1 MKRCPRCGRETE
13 EVGKF
18 CSFCGQDLNAPSVRL
33 PSGQSDTRTIPRRPA
48 PKTDK
53 KGKTEKKRASAP
65 EKKTVMAPETPVPEK
80 NIKAPEVSAP
90 EETIK
95 KQAAPAPEKRVH
107 APDAPAPEKKTVDVP
122 RQTVPAKEDGKAANA
137 PVIGA
142 PSPAEE
148 VPHGKRDRDLEPDK
162 PRYFSAALIGL
173 ALAALLALGVGGILL
188 VRRLPRAQRP
198 EPTKASDASA
208 AEAGESA
215 LSAESETEPEATT
228 LPPKPVL
235 KLGLLSAGAT
245 GKTPEI
251 AKAAFADEDPVLQ
264 VYATPDVAADEGCFD
279 LACALASQGCR
290 VVVADDPALEPYL
303 RQAAGQYPNTA
314 FCVYGGV
321 TANNGGVPN
330 FHNFYPRIFEGTYLA
345 GVAAGEILRE
355 TSPDAPRLGFV
366 CGQGGAPD
374 ISAYT
379 AWFLGV
385 KSVIPDAKM
394 TVRRTDPKDPEAA
407 AAAVGALAKSGAVLI
422 GTNLDN
428 GEVADAC
435 EAAALPYTCMGATAE
450 GNCLAAVSV
459 TLQPF
464 FAAAGRAAAGGKPLP
479 ADWSG
484 GVAEGVVTL
493 IPGEKAKPGEPTT
506 AEDGEDPDETPAA
519 APLCA
524 WQKAE
529 ADLKAGKLQVFAL
542 YAFRIDEKRLFS
554 YHADVIADE
563 LGAPDTEAVSDGAFR
578 ECVYRSAPYFDLH
591 VDGITVE

>member
-13 EVGKF
+13 DVGKF
-18 CSFCGQDLNAPSVRL
+18 CSYCGQDLRAPSVRL
-33 PSGQSDTRTIPRRPA
+33 PSGQSDTRTIPRKPA

-53 KGKTEKKRASAP
+53 KGKADKKRVPAP
-65 EKKTVMAPETPVPEK
+65 EKTTVRESE
-80 NIKAPEVSAP
+80 
-90 EETIK
+90 
-95 KQAAPAPEKRVH
+95 APAPETKIK
-107 APDAPAPEKKTVDVP
+107 ASEAPAPDKQTDKSSE
-122 RQTVPAKEDGKAANA
+122 QTVPAPESGIAANA
-137 PVIGA
+137 PA
-142 PSPAEE
+142 PAEAA
-148 VPHGKRDRDLEPDK
+148 PHGKRDRDLEPDR
-162 PRYFSAALIGL
+162 PRYFGAAVIGL

-188 VRRLPRAQRP
+188 VRRLPRARRT
-198 EPTKASDASA
+198 EPSDAAGTSA
-208 AEAGESA
+208 VTEESA
-215 LSAESETEPEATT
+215 SASETEPEPETT
-228 LPPKPVL
+228 ALPPKPVL

-245 GKTPEI
+245 GKTPET
-251 AKAAFADEDPVLQ
+251 ARAAFTDEDPVPQ
-264 VYATPDVAADEGCFD
+264 VYATPDVAADEGCFE

-290 VVVADDPALEPYL
+290 LVIADDPTLEPYL
-303 RQAAGQYPNTA
+303 RQAAGLYPNTA

-345 GVAAGEILRE
+345 GVAAGETLRE
-355 TSPDAPRLGFV
+355 TSPDAPQLGFV

-394 TVRRTDPKDPEAA
+394 TVRRTDPKDAEAG
-407 AAAVGALAKSGAVLI
+407 AAAVGALKKNGVVLI
-422 GTNLDN
+422 GTNLEN
-428 GEVADAC
+428 E
-435 EAAALPYTCMGATAE
+435 EIAAALEAAGVPYTCMGE
-450 GNCLAAVSV
+450 KVGENCLAAVSV
-459 TLQPF
+459 TLEPF
-464 FAAAGRAAAGGKPLP
+464 FAAAGRAVTGGEALP

-484 GVAEGVVTL
+484 GVAEGAVTL
-493 IPGEKAKPGEPTT
+493 IPGEKTKPIEPTT
-506 AEDGEDPDETPAA
+506 GGDGEDPDEAPA
-519 APLCA
+519 APLRP

-542 YAFRIDEKRLFS
+542 YSFLINEKRLFS

-578 ECVYRSAPYFDLH
+578 ECVYRSAPYFDLR